1 MRFSAG
7 HMRRRGFVTL
17 IGGAAAWPLFAR
29 AQQSSA
35 KVWRVAYLYPGFLD
49 NPVDHAAFDV
59 FREAMRELGY
69 IEGKNLVIDT
79 RTAEGK
85 AERLPSLTNELIA
98 LRPDVIVAVATA
110 AIAAAQRAT
119 STIPIVM
126 APATDPVGSGFIK
139 SFAHPGGNITGV
151 ANMFG
156 DSIGKSVELLNDI
169 QPGAKRV
176 AVLMS
181 TNPTH
186 PAQYALAETAAKTL
200 DLAVVPI
207 MAATPADLE
216 QAFNKIDQERCD
228 ALLVLADPTRPTIIS
243 LAAKRKMPA
252 IYQYSN
258 FVDLGGL
265 ASYGP
270 SIPPL
275 FRKAAVYVD
284 EILKGA
290 DPADFPVEQPIVFEL
305 VLNLKTAAALGLSI
319 PEAVV
324 ARADRVIE

>member
-1 MRFSAG
+1 
-7 HMRRRGFVTL
+7 MRRRKFIKL
-17 IGGAAAWPLFAR
+17 MGGAALAWPLVAH
-29 AQQSSA
+29 AQQSPS

-49 NPVDHAAFDV
+49 NPVDHATFDV
-59 FREAMRELGY
+59 FRAEMRELGY

-85 AERLPSLTNELIA
+85 AERLTSLTNELIA
-98 LRPDVIVAVATA
+98 LRPDVIVAIATP

-139 SFAHPGGNITGV
+139 SLAHPGGNITGV

-156 DSIGKSVELLNDI
+156 DSIGKSVELLHSI
-169 QPGAKRV
+169 LPSAKRI

-186 PAQYALAETAAKTL
+186 PQQYTSVETAAKTL

-207 MAATPADLE
+207 MAPTPADLE
-216 QAFNKIDQERCD
+216 QAFNKMGQEKCD
-228 ALLVLADPTRPTIIS
+228 ALFVLADPTQPKIIS
-243 LAAKRKMPA
+243 LAAKTKMPA
-252 IYQYSN
+252 LYQFSN

-265 ASYGP
+265 ASYGA

-275 FRKAAVYVD
+275 YRKAAVYVD
-284 EILKGA
+284 KIFKGA
-290 DPADFPVEQPIVFEL
+290 DPAVFPVEQPIVFEFA
-305 VLNLKTAAALGLSI
+305 LNLKTAAALGLSI
-319 PEAVV
+319 PEAVL
-324 ARADRVIE
+324 ARADKVVE